1 LEHSYLTF
9 LMLLSFLLYL
19 DWLQDGE
26 SESVVSNSHTVVD
39 YSGGASTNVA
49 AVHDGYVLQKAI
61 VKSAIG
67 GDVLTECLL
76 KTLES
81 KGISVCLLPS
91 TLSDLDS
98 VACYFNRYV

>member
-1 LEHSYLTF
+1 
-9 LMLLSFLLYL
+9 MA
-19 DWLQDGE
+19 
-26 SESVVSNSHTVVD
+26 
-39 YSGGASTNVA
+39 GGW
-49 AVHDGYVLQKAI
+49 QAI

-98 VACYFNRYV
+98 VAGYFSSYL

>member
-1 LEHSYLTF
+1 
-9 LMLLSFLLYL
+9 MARG
-19 DWLQDGE
+19 WQ
-26 SESVVSNSHTVVD
+26 
-39 YSGGASTNVA
+39 
-49 AVHDGYVLQKAI
+49 AI

-91 TLSDLDS
+91 TLSNLDS
-98 VACYFNRYV
+98 VTCYFNRYL

>member
-1 LEHSYLTF
+1 
-9 LMLLSFLLYL
+9 
-19 DWLQDGE
+19 
-26 SESVVSNSHTVVD
+26 V
-39 YSGGASTNVA
+39 SGGW
-49 AVHDGYVLQKAI
+49 QAI

-91 TLSDLDS
+91 TLSDLDP
-98 VACYFNRYV
+98 VACYFNRYL